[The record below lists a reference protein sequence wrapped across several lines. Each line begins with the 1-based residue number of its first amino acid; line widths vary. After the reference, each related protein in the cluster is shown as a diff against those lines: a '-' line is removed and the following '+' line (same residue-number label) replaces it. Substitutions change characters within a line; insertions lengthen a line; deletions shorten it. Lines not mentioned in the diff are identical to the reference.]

1 MEDKVFKALS
11 ESGIHYSSDLQRQQ
25 SDIRKIWTKTQL
37 SMQDVEMMGNDSE
50 ASSISLRRNFREDAA
65 GGYASLSGGEGSFQ
79 QLDEV
84 DELDGTNQEVRRGR
98 SLDSLLGHA
107 DKDSKIEAERTSSM
121 SSLTILNRTP
131 HKAYWAEQQNRL
143 PLPLIELMESEV
155 LEILTKALSSYRS
168 GIGWNHFMT
177 KQLQRNIEELR
188 KRRNARVRIS
198 GK

>member
-1 MEDKVFKALS
+1 MRC
-11 ESGIHYSSDLQRQQ
+11 SSDLQRQQ
-25 SDIRKIWTKTQL
+25 SDIRKIWTKTNL
-37 SMQDVEMMGNDSE
+37 SLQDVDMLGNDSE
-50 ASSISLRRNFREDAA
+50 ASSISLRRKFMGKTREGAA
-65 GGYASLSGGEGSFQ
+65 GGHTSLSGGEDSFQ

-84 DELDGTNQEVRRGR
+84 DELDETTQEVRRGR
-98 SLDSLLGHA
+98 SLDSLLGSP
-107 DKDSKIEAERTSSM
+107 DKDAKIEAERTSSM

-188 KRRNARVRIS
+188 KRRNAKVRIS
-198 GK
+198 AK